1 MYDALNTVL
10 DPLASTPARSVVQTG
25 LVHRVTVDGS
35 LCVAVDL
42 ELYVPGHPYA
52 AEISARCRE
61 AVITRAAA
69 WASDVAVNVLRRRQ
83 PRAVADGNALQNVAH
98 VVAVSSCKGGVG
110 KSTVAVNLACTLAR
124 RGLRVGL
131 LDADIYGPSLPLLVQ
146 PLDLTV
152 RRSAVNPKWVQPL
165 ECSDGLK
172 VMSFGYVNPRSGAP
186 GAGGK
191 GPAVMRGPIA
201 TRVITQLVAATEWGD
216 LDYLLVDMPPGTG
229 DIQITLT
236 QAAAITGAV
245 IVTTP
250 HTLSLADAAKGVAMF
265 DDIKVPTL
273 AVVENMS
280 FFDCDR
286 GQRYYPFGRG
296 GRDQLLR
303 ALADAA
309 SQEMA
314 PLPMATP
321 ASSNR
326 GLRARLEICP
336 LHCLPL
342 SAEAAGGQ
350 QQGPAVLR
358 SSPGSP
364 LAQVYAALA
373 DDVILEIARL
383 QMDAQTAPTLT
394 YIESRHIVVVRY
406 FTASQATEF
415 AVPALELRV
424 RNPQTGQLLPDHA
437 RRRADPALRAA
448 RPVHF
453 DFKGNYGVAV
463 NWSDGHHADI
473 FPFDVLKH
481 IGEEMKSAL

>member
-1 MYDALNTVL
+1 VA
-10 DPLASTPARSVVQTG
+10 TG
-25 LVHRVTVDGS
+25 LVHRVTVDAS
-35 LCVAVDL
+35 MRRVAVDL
-42 ELYVPGHPYA
+42 ELYVPGHPLA

-61 AVITRAAA
+61 AVASRTAA
-69 WASDVAVNVLRRRQ
+69 WASDVAVNVLRHQ
-83 PRAVADGNALQNVAH
+83 PRPATDSNALQHVAH

-110 KSTVAVNLACTLAR
+110 KSTVAVNLACTLAK

-131 LDADIYGPSLPLLVQ
+131 LDADIYGPSLPLLVR
-146 PLDLTV
+146 PLDVTV
-152 RRSAVNPKWVQPL
+152 RRSTVNPKWVQPL
-165 ECSDGLK
+165 VCPDGLK

-216 LDYLLVDMPPGTG
+216 LYYLLEDMPPGTG
-229 DIQITLT
+229 DIQITRT

-250 HTLSLADAAKGVAMF
+250 HALSLADAAKGVAMF

-280 FFDCDR
+280 YFDCDR

-309 SQEMA
+309 SVEEEGA
-314 PLPMATP
+314 SPSPAAAATP
-321 ASSNR
+321 ATTQHR
-326 GLRARLEICP
+326 GLRARLETCP

-342 SAEAAGGQ
+342 SADASDGQQQQQQQQQ

-358 SSPGSP
+358 LPASSP
-364 LAQVYAALA
+364 LAQAYAALA

-394 YIESRHIVVVRY
+394 YIDSRHVVVVRY

-415 AVPALELRV
+415 AVPALELRI
-424 RNPQTGQLLPDHA
+424 RNPQTGDLLPDHE
-437 RRRADPALRAA
+437 RRRANPTLRAA
-448 RPVHF
+448 KPVHF

-473 FPFDVLKH
+473 FPFDVLKR
-481 IGEEMKSAL
+481 IGEETK